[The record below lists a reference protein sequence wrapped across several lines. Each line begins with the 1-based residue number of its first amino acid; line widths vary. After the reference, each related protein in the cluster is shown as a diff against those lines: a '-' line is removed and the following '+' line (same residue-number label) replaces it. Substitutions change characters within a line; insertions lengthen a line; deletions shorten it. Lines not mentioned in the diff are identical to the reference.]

1 MSSLVDRSVSVAF
14 RQDELLVI
22 RRHTPGKDYCVL
34 PGGGVEDGESPQDAS
49 LRELREETGLSGAV
63 QRHLWTIEH
72 ADRVAHY
79 FLVQVEPGPLVLG
92 GPEATSQSERNRYT
106 PAWIPVGKIDEHNLQ
121 PESVREL
128 LHSIDREREAG

>member
-1 MSSLVDRSVSVAF
+1 MSSLVDRAVSVAF

-22 RRHTPGKDYCVL
+22 RRHKSGEDYCVL
-34 PGGGVEDGESPQDAS
+34 PGGGVEDDERPQDAT
-49 LRELREETGLSGAV
+49 LRELREETGLTGTM

-79 FLVQVEPGPLVLG
+79 FLVQVEPGPMVLG

-106 PAWIPVGKIDEHNLQ
+106 PAWIPVGTIDEHNLQ